1 MEFFSF
7 DALRALS
14 KHVHSFAARTELL
27 IRFVKPLN
35 MIFTGSGPGYNI
47 ASLSLILSMSDYL
60 CHRLPVFLGLLII

>member
-27 IRFVKPLN
+27 EPNLGI
-35 MIFTGSGPGYNI
+35 
-47 ASLSLILSMSDYL
+47 ILLRQYY
-60 CHRLPVFLGLLII
+60 FG